1 MKKIG
6 EEIRFEQIR

>member
-6 EEIRFEQIR
+6 EECKSFK